1 MLILF
6 YRSKCCNKVIRTT
19 FMTIQQYN
27 RRIIFCYTLMILE
40 RAKKFYEKS
49 VVLRNVVLKYLKNMF
64 NFKILNF

>member
-1 MLILF
+1 
-6 YRSKCCNKVIRTT
+6 
-19 FMTIQQYN
+19 MTIQQYN

-49 VVLRNVVLKYLKNMF
+49 VVLRNIVLKYLKNMF